1 METIGIWAITVLL
14 LVLNTVFL
22 INKKRDITFIVIHL
36 LIMLFSLAFG
46 ATIMFSYEPL
56 LAIFVMLYGIATFC
70 GNVLMVEI

>member
-1 METIGIWAITVLL
+1 METLGIWAITVLL

-22 INKKRDITFIVIHL
+22 INKKRDIAFIVIHL

-46 ATIMFSYEPL
+46 AIVIFSYEPL
-56 LAIFVMLYGIATFC
+56 LAIFVMLYGVGTFM